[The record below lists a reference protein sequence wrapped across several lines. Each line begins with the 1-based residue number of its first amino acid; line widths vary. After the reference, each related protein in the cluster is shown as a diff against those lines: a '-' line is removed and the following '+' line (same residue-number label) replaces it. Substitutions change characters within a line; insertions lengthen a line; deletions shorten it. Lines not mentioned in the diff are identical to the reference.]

1 MNFTWAGYVG
11 LISVAALSS
20 LERLVIK
27 PTRSAIGGRTVTIMY
42 TVRCP
47 GGWGGGTAA
56 QKGMIFKQFTLG

>member
-1 MNFTWAGYVG
+1 M
-11 LISVAALSS
+11 AALSS